1 MSTDHRENTLACSQ
15 SCELLFDSLFFAVV
29 PSRAARWIKNKMG
42 SEAPRRHWL
51 LQCFFVAAVFT
62 ISGSAHAQPAT
73 PSTVAAEHPA
83 PASPTVTEPAPIP
96 LAEVATEA
104 EEASAR
110 VRDIQT
116 ALSSDRLTNVAAQQL
131 PVITR
136 EIDARLRETRK
147 IVAQKA
153 SLEILAGLES
163 EWRRVR
169 NNLSDWT
176 RDLTRR
182 VTQLERDRAQLE
194 ELAKTWEQTLESANK
209 ETAPADIIQRI
220 EGVIAEIEQARSA
233 IELQRAQ
240 TLTLQNRV
248 ALQDGRTTD
257 ALELIRQAHEDI
269 LNRLFVKDSAP
280 VWSGAA
286 HSRTPQD
293 YEQESRSSLFTQLA
307 GLSVYAERQAGRISV
322 HIALIVGLVAA
333 LYWVRRQARRHA
345 KEEPAFAQAARVF
358 EMPIAVAPMLSFL
371 ASRWIYPQAP
381 RLLWAVLGAAALIP
395 SVIVLR
401 RRIERDLDPVLYA
414 LIVFYFIDQFRVVAA
429 AVQFL
434 PRLLFLAE
442 MFGAALFLIWLIR
455 SLGCAPRSTPE
466 RERQRRKI
474 DVAAWFALA
483 VSAMSF
489 AANFAGYVTL
499 ANFLGNALLSS
510 AYLAVMLSAV
520 VEVLDGLVML
530 ALRLRPL
537 ALFSTVGRHRL
548 LLHHR
553 MRHALQWL
561 AALLW
566 VLFVLDRFLL
576 RERLFGTIYE
586 ILTAELTVGALRI
599 SLGDVLAFAIT
610 VWAAVLVSR
619 FVRFLLEE
627 EVYPHVNLTRGLPY
641 AISTTLHYA
650 ILLIGLFAAVA
661 ALGLD
666 MTKVTIL
673 AGAFSV
679 GVGLGLQNI
688 FNNFVSGLIL
698 LFERPVNV
706 GDVVQIDDAS
716 GVIERI
722 GIRASV
728 IRTTNGAE
736 VIVPNGKLISDRV
749 INWTFSGRQRSIELP
764 IAVAQDADPRHVI
777 RLLERT
783 AAEHPLVTRDPPPE
797 ALVVKLGP
805 ESLSFELRAWTDRV
819 ERWTHVRSELA
830 IAISAALAAEHI
842 AIR

>member
-1 MSTDHRENTLACSQ
+1 MKMITYSSPWIRWIGLSPYIRLSVGA
-15 SCELLFDSLFFAVV
+15 FAVRS
-29 PSRAARWIKNKMG
+29 SRKR
-42 SEAPRRHWL
+42 WL
-51 LQCFFVAAVFT
+51 LPALLAAVC
-62 ISGSAHAQPAT
+62 AL
-73 PSTVAAEHPA
+73 STVAQAQTQSASSSNPEASSTAA
-83 PASPTVTEPAPIP
+83 PQPIP
-96 LAEVATEA
+96 LAEAATEA
-104 EEASAR
+104 EAASAR
-110 VRDIQT
+110 VRDIK
-116 ALSSDRLTNVAAQQL
+116 AELLSDSVTDSIAQQL
-131 PVITR
+131 PAITR
-136 EIDARLRETRK
+136 EIDGRLRETRK
-147 IVAQKA
+147 IVAQKP
-153 SLEILAGLES
+153 SLEVIAGLES

-176 RDLTRR
+176 RELTRR

-194 ELAKTWEQTLESANK
+194 ELIKTWEQTRESANN
-209 ETAPADIIQRI
+209 ENAPADIIQRI
-220 EGVIAEIEQARSA
+220 EAVIAEIGQARSA
-233 IELQRAQ
+233 IERQRAQ
-240 TLTLQNRV
+240 TLTMQNRV
-248 ALQDGRTTD
+248 ALQDGRITD
-257 ALELIRQAHEDI
+257 ALELIGQAREDV
-269 LNRLFVKDSAP
+269 LNRLLVKDSAP
-280 VWSGAA
+280 IWSGAA

-293 YEQESRSSLFTQLA
+293 YEQEGRSSLFTQLA
-307 GLSVYAERQAGRISV
+307 GLSVYAERQAGRVVI
-322 HIALIVGLVAA
+322 HIALIIGLLAA
-333 LYWVRRQARRHA
+333 LYWARRQARQHA
-345 KEEPAFAQAARVF
+345 KEEPAFARAARVF
-358 EMPIAVAPMLSFL
+358 EMPVAVALMLWFL

-395 SVIVLR
+395 SIIILR
-401 RRIERDLDPVLYA
+401 LRIERDIYPVLYA

-442 MFGAALFLIWLIR
+442 MFGAALFLIWFIR
-455 SLGCAPRSTPE
+455 LLGCAPPSTPE
-466 RERQRRKI
+466 YERQRKKI
-474 DVAAWFALA
+474 NVAAWFALSIST
-483 VSAMSF
+483 VSF
-489 AANFAGYVTL
+489 VANFAGYVTL

-510 AYLAVMLSAV
+510 AYLAVMLSAA
-520 VEVLDGLVML
+520 VEVLDGLVMF

-537 ALFSTVGRHRL
+537 ALSSTVRRHRL

-553 MRHALQWL
+553 VRHVLQWL

-566 VLFVLDRFLL
+566 VLFVLDRLLL
-576 RERLFGTIYE
+576 REPLFRTIYE
-586 ILTAELTVGALRI
+586 ILTAELTVGALHI
-599 SLGDVLAFAIT
+599 SLGDVLAFTIT

-627 EVYPHVNLTRGLPY
+627 EVYPRVNLTRGLPY
-641 AISTTLHYA
+641 AISTTLHYV

-716 GVIERI
+716 GIIEHI

-728 IRTTNGAE
+728 IRTANGSE
-736 VIVPNGKLISDRV
+736 VIVPNGKLISERV
-749 INWTFSGRQRSIELP
+749 INWTFSRRQRTIELP
-764 IAVAQDADPRHVI
+764 IAVAQGADPGHVI
-777 RLLERT
+777 QVLERT

-805 ESLSFELRAWTDRV
+805 ESVGFELRAWTDRV
-819 ERWTHVRSELA
+819 EQWMHVRSELA
-830 IAISAALAAEHI
+830 IAISGALTAEHI